1 MVLDVDSTLIQQEVI
16 ELIAAHCGV
25 QEKVKAITDRA
36 MAGELDFEA
45 SLRERVQLL
54 AGIHKEVLEKVFQE
68 IQVTDGVPE
77 LISAVH
83 QLGGKVAVVSGGFI
97 EIVEPLALSLEIDLY
112 HANQLGI
119 ENELLNGRIVGEVV
133 DREAKAKALKLWS
146 ELENIPIENTIAIG
160 DGANDI
166 SMLEA
171 VGFAVGFRPK
181 AALVPYC
188 DLVIEDNSLRELIPL
203 IQSRAS

>member
-1 MVLDVDSTLIQQEVI
+1 MLDVDSTLIQQEVI

-54 AGIHKEVLEKVFQE
+54 AGVHKDVLEQVLGE
-68 IQVTDGVPE
+68 IRVTDGVQE

-83 QLGGKVAVVSGGFI
+83 QLDGKVAVVSGGFI
-97 EIVEPLALSLEIDLY
+97 EIVEPLARSLEIDYYL
-112 HANQLGI
+112 ANQLAI
-119 ENELLNGRIVGEVV
+119 EKELLSGQIIGEVI
-133 DREAKAKALKLWS
+133 DREAKAKAIRHWS
-146 ELENIPIENTIAIG
+146 ELVNVPIENTIAIG

-166 SMLEA
+166 AMLQA
-171 VGFAVGFRPK
+171 AGFAVGFRPK
-181 AALVPYC
+181 DALVPYC
-188 DLVIEDNSLRELIPL
+188 DLVIKENSLRELIPQ
-203 IQSRAS
+203 IQLRAS